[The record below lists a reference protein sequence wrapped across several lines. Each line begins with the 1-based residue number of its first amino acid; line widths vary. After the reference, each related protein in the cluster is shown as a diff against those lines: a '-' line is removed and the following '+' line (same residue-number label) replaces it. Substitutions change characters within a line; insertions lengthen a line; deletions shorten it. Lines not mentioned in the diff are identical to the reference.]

1 MSLSVTRIHEVLET
15 IHPISVGDDL
25 FPATFFF
32 KQLGVRIGMDTD

>member
-25 FPATFFF
+25 FRQLFF